1 MMKRTQPT
9 APLSFGRRTRWTLIA
24 IVVLLAPVVLLLPSS
39 SAQQSRARVERS
51 DSRKT
56 VGEKKGKR
64 EKLPAAPAANAV
76 PVKKPFRQDSFLS
89 PEPVS
94 SEAVNFAES
103 RPLSEVAKK
112 RLTRTTQT
120 AESGEEESEA
130 AENWVTRRVTAEAQA
145 RAAVAGGVKRD
156 TAVQSDIPA
165 PNIPSTILTFEG
177 LGRTENIA
185 AGFGNISPPDT
196 NGDVGPNHYVQ
207 MDNDLVRVWNKAG
220 TPLTAPFKLSALYT
234 PLGGECAAPDKGD
247 PVVLYDPLADRWMIS
262 QFAFAS
268 QTGGVYHQ
276 CIAISKTPDPTG
288 AYYLYD
294 FITGGNE
301 FPDYPHLGVWPDGY
315 YMTVHQFTA
324 GGPFNG
330 EGVYSFNRAKML
342 AGDPTANYIYFSLNL
357 TSFPEA
363 IGGMLPSD
371 LDGLT
376 PPAAGRPNTFVYFTS
391 LDFGDPADGLRL
403 FNFHADFTTPANSTF
418 TERSESTYNAPLAV
432 APFSLVAPAGGPEG
446 RAAVPQ
452 PSPAASAALGL
463 DAIADRLMFR
473 LQYRNRGG
481 FETLVLTHTV
491 GAPAS
496 STFGTFR
503 AAPRYY
509 ELRSTGGGPFS
520 VQEQAT
526 YAPGGSPGDNV
537 SRWLGSAAEDNQGNL
552 AVGFNVS
559 SGTAGGNV
567 FPGIRYA
574 GRLSTD
580 PSGGL
585 FQGEATLVAG
595 TGAQTSTGN
604 RWGDYSALTVDPS
617 DDCTFW
623 YTSEYYTA
631 AGQAA
636 SSVGWQTRIGSFKF
650 AQCSAPAKGTVHF
663 TITNCVTNA
672 LIANAVVSVD
682 GMTYGATLSNGT
694 YDGTLA
700 PGSHTY
706 TVSKYGHTVAT
717 GNFSITDAQTTNV
730 AACLDAG
737 LVHFTVTNCAT
748 SAPLSGA
755 AGTIDG
761 DSVGTTNA
769 SGILDSAA
777 VAGSHSYTF
786 TKAHYSPA
794 NGSFN
799 ITNGQTT
806 NQPVC
811 LTPLAELSATKT
823 ADALSVVAGQ
833 QIGFNV
839 TLTNAGSAAALDLT
853 VTDNLPSGNGVNW
866 VIDAGNTSAGWSVS
880 GSAPNQSLV
889 YTPTTIAAGAS
900 THVHVVSATSTSCSG
915 DATLNNTVNYT
926 TSNDSSG
933 QASASVSIV
942 CPPTSAG
949 PVTVVATAGTTGPTD
964 YATVKGA
971 FDAINAGT
979 HQGAVRVWMLGNT
992 TETAAAVLNASGS
1005 GSAVYTSVF
1014 MAPAGG
1020 ARTVSG
1026 TLATPLIDLNGAD
1039 NVIIDGLNS
1048 GGLSLTFSNASAVT
1062 TSGTSTIRFINGA
1075 TNNKVTNCT
1084 INGSSTAST
1093 TVAGGNVLFSTSTVA
1108 GGNSNN
1114 TISKNNIGPAGANL
1128 PIKGVMGLGT
1138 AANPNANNLIDD
1150 NNVFDFFGSGGT
1162 GGFGNST
1169 AGIDIQGNNN
1179 TWTISNNRIYQ
1190 TATRTFTNTALRYSG
1205 ILVNSASTFTVSN
1218 NRIGFANAAGTGT
1231 TTITGSSNE
1240 VRGIAFTTASTA
1252 TPYSTISGNTISG
1265 INQTSS
1271 RASTSTDLPTFI
1283 GIQTGTSS
1291 FDAPANITGNTI
1303 GSLDGSS
1310 TIVINAT
1317 STTASSSPVQGI
1329 LDFNFVDA
1337 VNISNNNIG
1346 SITINNGGT
1355 GTTVG
1360 FRGILVGSST
1370 GLTHTVNNN
1379 TVASITD
1386 NIVGTYSMYG
1396 IQVSSANGSLTG
1408 NTIRNMTGN
1417 SNGAGLV
1424 VSAGILSS
1432 SSTGA
1437 NTFSQNVVHSLSNN
1451 SGAASNAVRGFQCA
1465 FAAASNVVERNL
1477 VHSLSMTS
1485 TVTTGDISGIVMSTA
1500 AGTGTYRNN
1509 MIRLGVDAA
1518 GNSLTAGIPTNGILE
1533 QAGTNN
1539 VYFNSVYIGGS
1550 GVTSAGNTFAF
1561 NSLVVTNARNYR
1573 NNIFWN
1579 ARSNA
1584 SGAGK
1589 NYAIS
1594 VGGTT
1599 ANPAG
1604 LGSSNNDL
1612 YATGTGGFT
1621 GLFNAVDRASLANW
1635 QAATGQDAGSIAAD
1649 PLFVAPTAAAATVNL
1664 HIQAGSPAISA
1675 ANASTGVTND
1685 YDADARDAAPDIG
1698 ADEIPGAL
1706 AATALTTASATGTYG
1721 GTVNLSATLTAGGS
1735 PLSGK
1740 TIDFQLNGNSV
1751 GSGTTNGSGV
1761 ATLSNASLA
1770 GINAGSYPTGVGA
1783 SFAGST
1789 GYSASSATNSLTVNK
1804 ATPVITWANPAD
1816 IIYGTA
1822 LSGTQLNATAD
1833 TAGSFVYTP
1842 AAGTVL
1848 SSGNGQNLH
1857 ADFTPTDTA
1866 NYNNASKDV
1875 SINVLSA
1882 VLNISMTADRNP
1894 APVEFNFNYKPV
1906 ITNTGNAPATN
1917 VVLTDV
1923 LPSLVTYTAVST
1935 SQGTCTYAAGTK
1947 TVTCNL
1953 GTINAGSSVNVQIT
1967 VKPRSEGTLDDTASI
1982 TGGQWDPATG
1992 NSSASVNGLPAI
2004 KFVDLA
2010 VSKSSSPNPI
2020 FVGQNTTYTM
2030 IVTNINTQ
2038 ISATGIVL
2046 TDSLPASMTFVSA
2059 TTSQG
2064 GLVTPPVNSTGI
2076 VTANIGTLAV
2086 NATATVTITV
2096 KSTAAGVITNTATVT
2111 GNEQDFSS
2119 ANNSASANT
2128 TVNTAALQKVLLAK
2142 QVLTGGCENTT
2153 GNVYLTGPAG
2163 PGGVTVNL
2171 STTSLAGVTVPASV
2185 FIPAGQTVSPA
2196 FNVTT
2201 SPVVAK
2207 QVGSV
2212 NATLGQ
2218 TTVSRGLTINVG
2230 SGSCPP

>member
-1 MMKRTQPT
+1 
-9 APLSFGRRTRWTLIA
+9 
-24 IVVLLAPVVLLLPSS
+24 
-39 SAQQSRARVERS
+39 VERS
-51 DSRKT
+51 GSRKT
-56 VGEKKGKR
+56 VSEKKGKR
-64 EKLPAAPAANAV
+64 EKLSTAAGPNAAPVRKA
-76 PVKKPFRQDSFLS
+76 FRQSSYQSL
-89 PEPVS
+89 EPIS
-94 SEAVNFAES
+94 SAAVNFAES
-103 RPLSEVAKK
+103 RPLSEIAKK
-112 RLTRTTQT
+112 RITRTTP
-120 AESGEEESEA
+120 AGESDEEESEA
-130 AENWVTRRVTAEAQA
+130 AENWVTRRVTPEALA
-145 RAAVAGGVKRD
+145 RASVAGGVKRD
-156 TAVQSDIPA
+156 AAIQSDLPA
-165 PNIPSTILTFEG
+165 PNMPSTTVTFEG

-185 AGFGNISPPDT
+185 AGFGNLSPPDT

-207 MDNDLVRVWNKAG
+207 MDNDLVRIWNKAG
-220 TPLTAPFKLSALYT
+220 TPLTAPFKLSTLYT
-234 PLGGECAAPDKGD
+234 PLGGQCAQPDRGD
-247 PVVLYDPLADRWMIS
+247 PVVLYDPLADRWMLS
-262 QFAFAS
+262 QFAF
-268 QTGGVYHQ
+268 TGSGTTPPYHQ

-294 FITGGNE
+294 FVTAGNE

-315 YMTVHQFTA
+315 YMTVHQFTN

-342 AGDPTANYIYFSLNL
+342 AGDPSANYIYFSLNL
-357 TSFPEA
+357 TNFPEA

-376 PPAAGRPNTFVYFTS
+376 PPPAGAPNTFVYFTA

-418 TERSESTYNAPLAV
+418 TERPESTYNAPLAV
-432 APFSLVAPAGGPEG
+432 ASFNLVTPTGGPEG

-452 PSPAASAALGL
+452 PSPAATAALAL
-463 DAIADRLMFR
+463 DAIADRLLFR

-496 STFGTFR
+496 ATFGTFR

-509 ELRSTGGGPFS
+509 ELRSTAGGPFG

-526 YAPGGSPGDNV
+526 FAPGGSPGDNI

-552 AVGFNVS
+552 AVGYNVS

-567 FPGIRYA
+567 FPGLRYA

-580 PSGGL
+580 PANQL
-585 FQGEATLVAG
+585 AQGEATLVAG
-595 TGAQTSTGN
+595 TGSQTSTGN

-650 AQCSAPAKGTVHF
+650 TQCSAPAKGTVHF
-663 TITNCVTNA
+663 TVTNCVSNA
-672 LIANAVVSVD
+672 LISGAVVSID
-682 GMTYGATLSNGT
+682 GTPYGASMADGT

-700 PGSHTY
+700 PGAHTY
-706 TVSKYGHTVAT
+706 SVSKYGHTTAT
-717 GNFSITDAQTTNV
+717 GNFSITDAQTTNIGV
-730 AACLDAG
+730 CLDSG
-737 LVHFTVTNCAT
+737 TVHFTVTNCAT
-748 SAPLSGA
+748 SAPISSA
-755 AGTIDG
+755 AGTIDSNSIG
-761 DSVGTTNA
+761 STVANGT
-769 SGILDSAA
+769 LDSAA
-777 VAGSHSYTF
+777 LAGNRTYGFS
-786 TKAHYSPA
+786 KAHFASA
-794 NGSFN
+794 SGNFN
-799 ITNGQTT
+799 ITNAQTT
-806 NQPVC
+806 NQPLC
-811 LTPLAELSATKT
+811 LSPLAELTATKT
-823 ADALSVVAGQ
+823 ADAVSVVAGQ

-839 TLTNAGSAAALDLT
+839 TLSNGGSADALGLT
-853 VTDNLPSGNGVNW
+853 VTDNLPSGSGVNW
-866 VIDAGNTSAGWSVS
+866 IIDGSNTDAGWSVS
-880 GSAPNQSLV
+880 GSAPTQSLV
-889 YTPTTIAAGAS
+889 YSPTTLAAGAS
-900 THVHVVSATSTSCSG
+900 THVHVISATSTSCAG
-915 DATLNNTVNYT
+915 DAVLNNTVNYS
-926 TSNDSSG
+926 TSNDGSG
-933 QASASVSIV
+933 LASASTMIL
-942 CPPTSAG
+942 CPPATTG
-949 PVTVVATAGTTGPTD
+949 PVTVIASAGTLGPTD
-964 YATVKGA
+964 YATVKAA

-979 HQGAVRVWMLGNT
+979 HQGALRVWMLGST

-1005 GSAVYTSVF
+1005 GSASYTSVF

-1039 NVIIDGLNS
+1039 NVTIDGLNS
-1048 GGLSLTFSNASAVT
+1048 GGSSLTFSNASTAA

-1075 TNNKVTNCT
+1075 ANNKVTNST

-1114 TISKNNIGPAGANL
+1114 TVSKNNIGPAGASL
-1128 PIKGVMGLGT
+1128 PVKAVFGLGT
-1138 AANPNANNLIDD
+1138 AANPNTGNLIDD
-1150 NNVFDFFGSGGT
+1150 NNIFDFFGT
-1162 GGFGNST
+1162 GAISV
-1169 AGIDIQGNNN
+1169 AGISIQGNNN
-1179 TWTISNNRIYQ
+1179 NWTISNNRIYQ
-1190 TATRTFTNTALRYSG
+1190 TATRTFTVAAQRYSG
-1205 ILVNSASTFTVSN
+1205 VLVASAGNTFVVNN

-1240 VRGIAFTTASTA
+1240 VRGIAFTNSNTSV
-1252 TPYSTISGNTISG
+1252 YSTISNNTISG

-1271 RASTSTDLPTFI
+1271 RASTTTDLPPFI
-1283 GIQTGTSS
+1283 GIQTGSS
-1291 FDAPANITGNTI
+1291 ATDAPANITGNTI

-1317 STTASSSPVQGI
+1317 STTASTSPVQGI

-1337 VNISNNNIG
+1337 VTVSNNNLG
-1346 SITINNGGT
+1346 SITINSGGT

-1360 FRGILVGSST
+1360 FRGILVGSTT
-1370 GLTHTVNNN
+1370 GATHTLNNN

-1386 NIVGTYSMYG
+1386 NIVGAYAMYG
-1396 IQVSSANGSLTG
+1396 IQVSSANGSLSG
-1408 NTIRNMTGN
+1408 NTVRNMTGN
-1417 SNGAGLV
+1417 SNGAGII
-1424 VSAGILSS
+1424 VSAGILASG
-1432 SSTGA
+1432 STGA
-1437 NTFSQNVVHSLSNN
+1437 NTYTLNVVHSLSN
-1451 SGAASNAVRGFQCA
+1451 SSAAGSNAVRGLQCG

-1500 AGTGTYRNN
+1500 AGTGTYKNN

-1518 GNSLTAGIPTNGILE
+1518 GNSLTAGIPTNGFLE
-1533 QAGTNN
+1533 QGGTNN
-1539 VYFNSVYIGGS
+1539 LYFNSVYVGGS
-1550 GVTSAGNTFAF
+1550 GVASGGNTFGFSSA
-1561 NSLVVTNARNYR
+1561 VVTNARNYR

-1599 ANPAG
+1599 PNPAG

-1612 YATGTGGFT
+1612 LATGTGGFT

-1635 QAATGQDAGSIAAD
+1635 QTATGQDAGSIAAD

-1664 HIQAGSPAISA
+1664 HIQAGSPAISGA
-1675 ANASTGVTND
+1675 VTGTGVTND
-1685 YDADARDAAPDIG
+1685 YDNDARDAAPDIG

-1706 AATALTTASATGTYG
+1706 AATAVTASPATGTYG
-1721 GTVNLSATLTAGGS
+1721 GTVNLSATLTSGGN

-1740 TIDFQLNGNSV
+1740 TIDFTLNGNSV
-1751 GSGTTNGSGV
+1751 GSGVTNGSGV

-1789 GYSASSATNSLTVNK
+1789 GYSASSGTASLTVNK

-1822 LSGTQLNATAD
+1822 LSGTQLNATAN
-1833 TAGSFVYTP
+1833 TAGGFVYTP
-1842 AAGTVL
+1842 AASAVL

-1857 ADFTPTDTA
+1857 VDFTPTDTT

-1906 ITNTGNAPATN
+1906 ISNTGNASATN

-1923 LPSLVTYTAVST
+1923 LPALVTYTASTT
-1935 SQGTCTYAAGTK
+1935 SQGTCTYVVGTN

-1953 GTINAGSSVNVQIT
+1953 GTIPAGSSVNVQIT
-1967 VKPRSEGTLDDTASI
+1967 VKPRNEGTLNDTASI
-1982 TGGQWDPATG
+1982 TAGQWDPATG

-2004 KFVDLA
+2004 KFVDLS
-2010 VSKSSSPNPI
+2010 VSKSSLPNPI
-2020 FVGQNTTYTM
+2020 FAGQNTTYTM
-2030 IVTNINTQ
+2030 IVRNINTE

-2064 GLVTPPVNSTGI
+2064 SLITPPVNSTGI

-2086 NATATVTITV
+2086 NGTVTVTVTV
-2096 KSTAAGVITNTATVT
+2096 KSTVAGVITNTATVT
-2111 GNEQDFSS
+2111 GTEQDFSA
-2119 ANNSASANT
+2119 ANNSSSAST

-2142 QVLTGGCENTT
+2142 QVLIGGCENTT

-2163 PGGVTVNL
+2163 PGGMTVPL
-2171 STTSLAGVTVPASV
+2171 STSSLAGVTVPASV

-2201 SPVVAK
+2201 SPVVTK
-2207 QVGSV
+2207 QVGLVIAGS
-2212 NATLGQ
+2212 GPGS
-2218 TTVSRGLTINVG
+2218 VSRGLTINVG
-2230 SGSCPP
+2230 SGVCPP